1 MLSSQSYR
9 YAVLLIILASSHSFS
24 ITSYRL
30 CPLKCCYNNNNNN
43 NHYNIHSNNKKV
55 VSLQLLNNDLDK
67 DRKIKTESN
76 QFIPVQTIALVA
88 NDKRQYYYSILLFVS
103 LLSCLKLFDNSN
115 NDIISNRIID
125 SFTYTSS
132 YWRYFVCGAI
142 SCSISHVITVPFD
155 VIKTKIQTNS
165 KDNNNNI
172 IISSSSL
179 STTSDMNSSVDTS
192 STSTGS
198 NNSMIVM
205 TKRII
210 ADEGISGL
218 FTGVIPTF
226 IGFSIQGALKYG
238 FFEVFKPLVKAS
250 IIAYHMNHDHTL
262 LNSDDN
268 DNTVLSL
275 FSLSQLDIISIL
287 IVSAASAELIGSFFL
302 TPFEAIRIRQV
313 SATATSSTSP
323 ATSSST
329 TSTDHKQ
336 QQQQQQVN
344 QKSDIITFIST
355 IITNEGVSSLF
366 LGLPAIMLKAI
377 PYTAVQL
384 SCFELCS
391 TAFYQTLFDSGSMY
405 DNYSDDIYLCY
416 SHEYLILISI

>member
-1 MLSSQSYR
+1 MMIMSSSHSYR
-9 YAVLLIILASSHSFS
+9 YAVLLVILASSHSFFV
-24 ITSYRL
+24 TPYRSW
-30 CPLKCCYNNNNNN
+30 CPLKCCYNNNK
-43 NHYNIHSNNKKV
+43 NHNRHSNNKNI
-55 VSLQLLNNDLDK
+55 VSLQLLNNDLDQ
-67 DRKIKTESN
+67 DRIFKTEST
-76 QFIPVQTIALVA
+76 QLIPVQSIALA
-88 NDKRQYYYSILLFVS
+88 TNDKRQYYYSILFLVS
-103 LLSCLKLFDNSN
+103 LISCMKLFDNSN
-115 NDIISNRIID
+115 NDVISTRMID
-125 SFTYTSS
+125 SFIYTSS

-165 KDNNNNI
+165 KEHNNNI
-172 IISSSSL
+172 ISSTSSD
-179 STTSDMNSSVDTS
+179 TNSSVGTS

-198 NNSMIVM
+198 NSMIVM

-262 LNSDDN
+262 LSGDYDN
-268 DNTVLSL
+268 DTFLSL
-275 FSLSQLDIISIL
+275 FSLSQVDIISIL

-313 SATATSSTSP
+313 SAMT
-323 ATSSST
+323 TSSSAT
-329 TSTDHKQ
+329 NTN
-336 QQQQQQVN
+336 QQQVN
-344 QKSDIITFIST
+344 QKSDMITFFNT
-355 IITNEGVSSLF
+355 IITNEGLSSLF

-391 TAFYQTLFDSGSMY
+391 TAFYQTLFDSGSM
-405 DNYSDDIYLCY
+405 II
-416 SHEYLILISI
+416 ILISTVFMVINTLL